1 MELASEIVAANEADA
16 VLEAFLAAVEAQ
28 GLSLYPAQE
37 EAILELYA
45 GHNVILNT
53 PTGSGKSMVALAAH
67 FDVLCRGG
75 RSFYTAPIKALV
87 SEKFFALSRTLGPDN
102 VGMMTGDASVN
113 RDAPVI
119 CCTAEILSNLA
130 LAEGERAD
138 VTQVV
143 MDEFH
148 FYADRERGKAW
159 QIPLLTLPQAQFL
172 LMSATLGDTERFENE
187 LRERT
192 GRETVLVKTAERP
205 VPLEFAYREVPLL
218 HSIQQLVEDGNVPA
232 YIVHFT
238 QRSAVQEAQNLM
250 SVDFLSKEQKAAIKD
265 ELRGFQFDTPFGK
278 ELRRYVYHGV
288 GVHHAGLLPKYRLM
302 VEKLAQ
308 KGMLKVICG
317 TDTLGVGINVPIRAV
332 LFTKLCKYDGEKTA
346 VLSVRDFKQIAG
358 RAGRKGFDDKGLVW
372 AQAPEHVVENKKL
385 EAKAAGD
392 AKKLRKLVRKK
403 PPERGYA
410 HWDAQT
416 FERLIDGESEPL
428 QSSFSVSH
436 AMVMQ
441 LLDRP
446 GDGCAAL
453 KTLIRDSHESERE
466 KKQHGLRAI
475 AIFRALRNSGV
486 LEVLDAPDAQGRL
499 VRVAHDLQLDFALNQ
514 DLSPFVL
521 YALDALDSLHES
533 EAPKAARDEPSAG
546 RTGCG
551 SNHIHGSGGAQGE
564 EQRALDVVTIC
575 ESVLEQPR
583 AVLLKQLDKLRGD
596 LVSELKA
603 DGVPY
608 EERMEQ
614 LEKVEHPKPLAEFL
628 YQTFNAF
635 KEAEPWV
642 QDENVAPKS
651 ILRDMW
657 EKSANFNAYVKEY
670 GLARSEGVLLR
681 YLMSAYKVLL
691 QTVPDERKDDALWEL
706 IDWLEATL
714 KTVDSSLLDEWN
726 QLRDPEAAPKEIDQ
740 PIPSGDA
747 QDITQDEKA
756 FTALLRR
763 GCFGFVALLARGRY
777 DLASEELDNARL
789 WPPEK
794 LKDAFA
800 PFLAEYGKP
809 LLDQAARS
817 PSRLTIE
824 PTNDG
829 WTVTQVLSDETGNH
843 DWAAIFEVSRARSRE
858 EGQPVL
864 ELEALGEP

>member
-1 MELASEIVAANEADA
+1 MALGDA
-16 VLEAFLAAVEAQ
+16 VVSTSDSDQILEAFLGHVSAQ
-28 GLSLYPAQE
+28 NLDLYPAQE

-75 RSFYTAPIKALV
+75 RSYYTAPIKALV
-87 SEKFFALSRTLGPDN
+87 SEKFFALSKVLGADN
-102 VGMMTGDASVN
+102 VGMMTGDATVN

-130 LAEGERAD
+130 LADGQEAD
-138 VTQVV
+138 VQQVV

-148 FYADRERGKAW
+148 FYTDRERGKAW

-172 LMSATLGDTERFENE
+172 LMSATLGDTAVFENE
-187 LRERT
+187 LRTRT
-192 GRETVLVKTAERP
+192 GRDTALVKTTERP

-218 HSIQQLVEDGNVPA
+218 HSIQDLVEAGNVPA

-250 SVDFLSKEQKAAIKD
+250 SIDFLSKEQKAEIKA
-265 ELRGFQFDTPFGK
+265 ELRGFQFDSPFGK
-278 ELRRYVYHGV
+278 ELRRYVHHGV

-308 KGMLKVICG
+308 KGLLKVICG

-358 RAGRKGFDDKGLVW
+358 RAGRKGFDDRGLVW
-372 AQAPEHVVENKKL
+372 AQAPEHVIENKKL

-410 HWDAQT
+410 HWDEQT
-416 FERLIDGESEPL
+416 FQRLIEGESEPL
-428 QSSFSVSH
+428 RSSFSVSH
-436 AMVMQ
+436 ALVMQ

-453 KTLIRDSHESERE
+453 KTLIRDSHETE
-466 KKQHGLRAI
+466 KEKRQHGLRAI
-475 AIFRALRNSGV
+475 AIFRALRKSGV
-486 LEVLDAPDAQGRL
+486 LEVLESPDADGRR
-499 VRVAHDLQLDFALNQ
+499 VRVAQDLQLDFALNQ

-521 YALDALDSLHES
+521 YALDALDSANEEAAEKS
-533 EAPKAARDEPSAG
+533 ETANEANRF
-546 RTGCG
+546 
-551 SNHIHGSGGAQGE
+551 
-564 EQRALDVVTIC
+564 LDIVTIC
-575 ESVLEQPR
+575 ESVLEQPK
-583 AVLLKQLDKLRGD
+583 AVLLKQVDKARGD
-596 LVSELKA
+596 LVNALKA

-608 EERMEQ
+608 EERMEK
-614 LEKVEHPKPLAEFL
+614 LEHVDYPKPNAEFL
-628 YQTFNAF
+628 YEVFNAF

-651 ILRDMW
+651 IVRDMW
-657 EKSANFNAYVKEY
+657 EKSATFGAYVKEY

-681 YLMSAYKVLL
+681 YLMNAYKVLL
-691 QTVPDERKDDALWEL
+691 QTVPDERKSDALWDV

-726 QLRDPEAAPKEIDQ
+726 QLRNPEEIASSAQQ
-740 PIPSGDA
+740 PIPTGDV

-763 GCFGFVALLARGRY
+763 TCFGFVALLARGRY

-794 LKDAFA
+794 LEESFA
-800 PFLAEYGKP
+800 PFLAVHGAP
-809 LLDQAARS
+809 LQDQAARA
-817 PSRLTIE
+817 PSKLRVE
-824 PTNDG
+824 PSEQG
-829 WTVTQVLSDETGNH
+829 WRVTQVISDEAGH
-843 DWAAIFEVSRARSRE
+843 GDWAAVFEVSRERSRE

-864 ELEALGEP
+864 SLVHIGA